1 MKLVRLVGVVM
12 VAAAVSASALLL
24 PSEPSAGAAV
34 AGPGQPYAPNWHPRD
49 LLTWSPATD
58 ADAPFNRSVTPLVPR
73 VQDALTTAN
82 PSAASRRLL
91 ALSVFANTDGNPSQG
106 SANFDYYTS
115 EFWQYIDTLVFW
127 GGSASEGLILAPN
140 PTVTDAAHRN
150 GVPVY
155 GTVFFP
161 PVVYGGQLSWVQ
173 DLLVRDASGSFPL
186 ARKLAEVS
194 RYYGFEGWFI
204 NQETDGTDAASA
216 ALMRDF
222 IVELKAHGSRV
233 VWYDA
238 MNETGAVGWRGALD
252 DLNDSFFAA
261 SDLMFVD
268 FRWDLPDLPASAA
281 YARSM
286 TRSPA
291 ELFFGV
297 DTGWRQFAVQPDF
310 DAIYPAASPSGAS
323 VALYRP
329 DFTLTGT
336 EDKTQFAARE
346 TRFWVGADRDPSL
359 SGADADG
366 WRGVSSK
373 IGESSPVTRLP
384 FVTSFSTGRGLSYAR
399 DGRVLQ
405 RLQWNDLAAQDV
417 LPTWRWLVRGA
428 PLTVDYDFASA
439 WNGGSSLRLS
449 GALPSAADVPLFAA
463 RARVPHG
470 ARLSVVASGSV
481 RLSAVL
487 RFADRPGRDVVVP
500 LGKARSSWTSLSASL
515 SKYAGR
521 TLTSIGLRL
530 SSSSASSVDVHVGEL
545 ALRTSSSHPS
555 APSRVRVVPSTDGGL
570 RVTWKASSTKNVRY
584 NIFVKDTSG
593 NRRWAGTTSYPAK
606 YVGPELHA
614 QPNDVEIEAI
624 DPNGNRSRRASN

>member
-12 VAAAVSASALLL
+12 VAAALTASVGLL
-24 PSEPSAGAAV
+24 PGESSSAAV

-49 LLTWSPATD
+49 LLTWSPSTD
-58 ADAPFNRSVTPLVPR
+58 ADAPFNKSATPLVPR
-73 VQDALTTAN
+73 VQGPAAN
-82 PSAASRRLL
+82 PDAESRRLL

-173 DLLVRDASGSFPL
+173 DLLARDASGHFPL
-186 ARKLAEVS
+186 AKKLAEVS

-216 ALMRDF
+216 AAMRDF
-222 IVELKAHGSRV
+222 IVELKSYGSRV
-233 VWYDA
+233 IWYDA

-252 DLNDSFFAA
+252 EQNDSFFAA

-286 TRSPA
+286 SRSPA

-297 DTGWRQFAVQPDF
+297 DTGWRQFGVQPDF
-310 DAIYPAASPSGAS
+310 DAIYPASAASGAS

-336 EDKTQFAARE
+336 DDKTQFAARE
-346 TRFWVGADRDPSL
+346 SRFWVGADRDPSL

-373 IGESSPVTRLP
+373 IGESTPVLRLP

-405 RLQWNDLAAQDV
+405 RLPWNDLAAQDV

-428 PLTVDYDFASA
+428 PLTVDYSFERA

-449 GALPSAADVPLFAA
+449 GAVPSAADVPLFAA
-463 RARVPHG
+463 RARVAQG
-470 ARLSVVASGSV
+470 TRLSVVASGSV

-500 LGKARSSWTSLSASL
+500 LGKARSGWTSLSASL

-530 SSSSASSVDVHVGEL
+530 SDPSAATVDVHVGEL
-545 ALRTSSSHPS
+545 ALRTSSSRPA

-570 RVTWKASSTKNVRY
+570 RVTWKASPTNNVRY
-584 NIFVKDTSG
+584 NIFVTDADG
-593 NRRWAGTTSYPAK
+593 VRRWAGTTSYPAK

-614 QPNDVEIEAI
+614 QANDVQIEAI
-624 DPNGNRSRRASN
+624 DLNGNRSHRASN